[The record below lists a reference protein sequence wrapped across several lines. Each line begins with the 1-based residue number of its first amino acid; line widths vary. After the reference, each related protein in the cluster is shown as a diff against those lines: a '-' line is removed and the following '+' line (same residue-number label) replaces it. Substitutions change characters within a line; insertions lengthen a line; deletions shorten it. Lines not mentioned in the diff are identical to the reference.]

1 MSTDNIKNKLTK
13 NYTRVEHKAVTKDEL
28 LDREILVYHVL
39 LLHRNEKTKTAYP
52 SWDTIKQIASIGK
65 DTIQEALEGLQTKGY
80 IVITKEKRVGAKHEH
95 NVYSFPKYKL
105 TLRSEKMPN
114 VILLSDTLN
123 STEKT
128 FLLRLLPM
136 TFEDLSFK
144 RTRKE
149 LADEMGISESTVKRV
164 MKSLGELEFIV
175 DYCKL
180 IETGRTLKSGKKQTR
195 SVKYKQLNP
204 TKWLEE
210 ANYIVTK
217 QAQTIEHQKNL
228 LRAMREENERLR
240 STSANYEAELMSL

>member
-1 MSTDNIKNKLTK
+1 MTTDNIKNKLTK
-13 NYTRVEHKAVTKDEL
+13 NYTRVEHKTIAKNGL
-28 LDREILVYHVL
+28 LDRELLVYHVL

-65 DTIQEALEGLQTKGY
+65 DTIKEALEGLVEKGY
-80 IVITKEKRVGAKHEH
+80 ITILKRKRVGAKFEH
-95 NVYSFPKYKL
+95 NVYVFPKYKL
-105 TLRSEKMPN
+105 SVRSEKMPN
-114 VILLSDTLN
+114 IILLSDTLN
-123 STEKT
+123 CTEKT
-128 FLLRLLPM
+128 FLLRLLSM

-144 RTRKE
+144 RTRKD
-149 LADEMGISESTVKRV
+149 LADDMGISESTVKRV
-164 MKSLGELEFIV
+164 MKSLEELEYIV
-175 DYCKL
+175 DYSKL
-180 IETGRTLKSGKKQTR
+180 IETGKTLKSGRKQTR

-240 STSANYEAELMSL
+240 KSSTNYEAELMSL